1 MDRLFLVRIAQRS
14 PSSGWFDGAKAEWYT
29 DFEVFSMLCQKCHK
43 SLATVRYA
51 EVIDGKV
58 TDLNVCPDCLSRL
71 QTGGSGFE
79 LAGSAPTPKRLSSVR
94 EVQEASTPALVCRSC
109 GTELQRVLRVNK
121 LGCRLCYDTFSEA
134 MEPVLRGLHGAL
146 RHRGKVPHVD
156 DRREQVRAQL
166 QTKRALLRSILK
178 MERYEE
184 AATLRDEIKVLESAL
199 GAGNGQD

>member
-1 MDRLFLVRIAQRS
+1 
-14 PSSGWFDGAKAEWYT
+14 
-29 DFEVFSMLCQKCHK
+29 MLCQKCHK

-71 QTGGSGFE
+71 QHGASGFE
-79 LAGSAPTPKRLSSVR
+79 LAGSAPTPRRLPMSR
-94 EVQEASTPALVCRSC
+94 EAQEAVAPALVCRSC
-109 GTELQRVLRVNK
+109 GTELQRVLRANRV
-121 LGCRLCYDTFSEA
+121 GCRLCYDTFA
-134 MEPVLRGLHGAL
+134 DALEPVLRGVHGAM

-178 MERYEE
+178 MEKYEE
-184 AATLRDEIKVLESAL
+184 AATLRDEIKALEEAL
-199 GAGNGQD
+199 GAASGLD